1 MKKVNLF
8 TIGTCSA
15 VLRQPTLQPKR
26 RQRRTTKS
34 WKKKKRNDVIF
45 GLCFP
50 LNCIQPLTTARRD
63 MPEREKGGENI
74 NKKGGMWYASTGRFL
89 RSLSC
94 RTNGPR
100 QFIPGP
106 NRSATLRST
115 LSTRHRPQ
123 FSSLFFRPAARPIAK
138 VSCAFTISTSRNL
151 PPTGQ
156 MMIAASGRTN
166 ESYAIV

>member
-1 MKKVNLF
+1 MVCCTMGRTARGNERGTRVCKPAFKRKLILNFLNEEGKLLF

-15 VLRQPTLQPKR
+15 ILRQPTLQPKR

-94 RTNGPR
+94 RTNGPG

-106 NRSATLRST
+106 NRSAT
-115 LSTRHRPQ
+115 
-123 FSSLFFRPAARPIAK
+123 
-138 VSCAFTISTSRNL
+138 
-151 PPTGQ
+151 
-156 MMIAASGRTN
+156 
-166 ESYAIV
+166 